1 MNKKIEI
8 LVITLFLIFVM
19 ICVIFLLNN
28 KNKVTINFEVIS
40 NHLEIKISGNA
51 KIEYRDDH
59 DSFFNEGFTIAK
71 IIDENLLDKIKKS
84 SNWRNESDEYTSKIY
99 RIKNEMN
106 NTYNEISKINNYY
119 WIYKNNYRDEENIK
133 YIEQMENDNIETYSY
148 LVGIYDIDN
157 DILYYYHM
165 DM

>member
-1 MNKKIEI
+1 MNKKIVI
-8 LVITLFLIFVM
+8 LVITLFLIIGI
-19 ICVIFLLNN
+19 ICVIYLLNN
-28 KNKVTINFEVIS
+28 KSKVTVNFDVIS
-40 NHLEIKISGNA
+40 DYLEIKISENA

-59 DSFFNEGFTIAK
+59 DLFFNEGFTIVK

-106 NTYNEISKINNYY
+106 NTYNEISQINNYY
-119 WIYKNNYRDEENIK
+119 WIYKHNYRDEKNIK
-133 YIEQMENDNIETYSY
+133 YIDQMGNDNIETYSY